1 MSSFVLKILACFFML
16 VDHIGYCLF
25 PNVSLLRTVGRLAFP
40 IFAFQIALGYKKTK
54 SKKNYFLRMLVFAMI
69 SEIPFLIFRYVSGYS
84 TLAFNIGFTF
94 VLALGA
100 LYFIELSKSK
110 NILFSILIIPLLL
123 IAYYLNVDYKWYGI
137 IIVMIFYLFD
147 LKKPFGFT
155 AALITFILSTAVYI
169 YGFNAS
175 SIQMYAV
182 ISIFI
187 LGFFNNKKGRDFKY
201 FFYIFYPAHMLLLS
215 FIKCIM

>member
-25 PNVSLLRTVGRLAFP
+25 PNVSLLRTIGRLAFP
-40 IFAFQIALGYKKTK
+40 IFAFQIALGYKKTR

-123 IAYYLNVDYKWYGI
+123 IAYYFNVDYKWYGI

-155 AALITFILSTAVYI
+155 VALITFILSTAVYI